1 MPNSDKS
8 FVNPF
13 SLVGR
18 FFSWFFGQFP
28 DTVLIAMSVLG
39 AGLLVIGSLYFIGH
53 MSPKEPVVNMDHVYH
68 DAYRIDPVPVHVPV
82 HHQVP
87 VHSQSVH
94 TGFTYPQH
102 VYHQS
107 GHHHHA
113 SHQGQYSN
121 YQHYNRHL
129 SLKEAR
135 EPAQRVHSSRLS
147 PYASHRFGRPRTGSP
162 DDIDSE
168 DKTFDY
174 FNSGSANAHNY

>member
-87 VHSQSVH
+87 VQLS
-94 TGFTYPQH
+94 TGLLGKRRSDGAADTGGD
-102 VYHQS
+102 VW
-107 GHHHHA
+107 GVGRA
-113 SHQGQYSN
+113 G
-121 YQHYNRHL
+121 RVGL
-129 SLKEAR
+129 GGVGDAR
-135 EPAQRVHSSRLS
+135 RGE
-147 PYASHRFGRPRTGSP
+147 
-162 DDIDSE
+162 
-168 DKTFDY
+168 KDY
-174 FNSGSANAHNY
+174 FCRPTWSRCSLCVGVKKSTP